1 MVKRVYIV
9 PHTHWDRE
17 WYFSLEDSNIMLEQ
31 DMTRLIDVLENNP
44 DFPSFVYDG
53 QMSIIDEYLKICP
66 QNKDRLAKLIENK
79 RIFIGPWYTQTDTL
93 LVQTESIIRNLLLG
107 SKGAKEMGHSMNIG
121 YLPDIFGQNAYLP
134 SLFKDFNIDYSILQR
149 GLYNEQL
156 KDGLNF
162 TWKSPDGRD
171 IPSNNI
177 YFGYGPGKFLSSD
190 PNYVEKSLLPILE
203 KLASFNEEEEAILLP
218 AGGDQVLVREY
229 FPQVVRELNKMDL
242 GYEFIL
248 SDYETFMK
256 ATDHQMNTKVSG
268 ELLASQKSRIHN
280 TIRSQRID
288 IKLLNSKVEEKLY
301 QQLEPLAVM
310 ANQLGAKYPDMWI
323 EKCLKLLFDVH
334 AHDSI
339 GGCNSDETNHSI
351 KERLY
356 KIERILDGQ
365 INILKK
371 QIARGI
377 QNNDENLAVAFNLL
391 PKKMCKMVRFVLF
404 TKNAQVQ
411 LEGVEDQVILQQDYI
426 SGGKKVKVTAQG
438 EIEVEVPGYYRT
450 ELLAKISFD
459 GFGYKTFNVVE
470 KEAEMLL
477 EEKTANIKNDFYKI
491 SVEND
496 QLVISGDQFVIED
509 FLQFET
515 QMDAGDSYDFSP
527 QPEDEPQIFKQVK
540 LISVKKS
547 KLQQEMKI
555 KHFITVKDLKGNQSE
570 QQVTT
575 TLILEKEARQVSV
588 SHQLSNQMKD
598 HRLRV
603 LFKADTSSGK
613 NFADQGYSI
622 LQRVNNNA
630 YLEKWKENNFAEAP
644 VAIYP
649 LENFAGID
657 NNIVV
662 YTKGLKEYQVLK
674 NHFALTLYR
683 SVGVLG
689 RDDLAWRPG
698 RASGINNKIVQTPDA
713 QMQGEMDFSYSVVFS
728 SQKFEVNELYDELE
742 KFQSNQLTYHHQE
755 LNTFEER
762 LERFELPQ
770 PLSMTELNKQKIFF
784 DFEYVRVAAIKKAE
798 NQDNVIVRLFN
809 PTESKIPLMDE
820 GIPLNLLEE
829 DKTQKYIGAKS
840 FATLRLLGEK

>member
-229 FPQVVRELNKMDL
+229 FPQVVRELNEMNL

-310 ANQLGAKYPDMWI
+310 ANQLGAKYPDRWI

-377 QNNDENLAVAFNLL
+377 QNNDENLVVAFNLL

-477 EEKTANIKNDFYKI
+477 EEKTASIKNDFYKI

-515 QMDAGDSYDFSP
+515 QVDAGDSYDFSP

-555 KHFITVKDLKGNQSE
+555 KHFITVKDLTGNQSE

-575 TLILEKEARQVSV
+575 TLILEKKARQVSV

-613 NFADQGYSI
+613 NFADQGYYI

-630 YLEKWKENNFAEAP
+630 YLEKWKEDNFAEAP

-674 NHFALTLYR
+674 SHFALTLYR

-713 QMQGEMDFSYSVVFS
+713 QMQGEMDFSYSVVFT

-784 DFEYVRVAAIKKAE
+784 NFEDVRVAAVKKAE

-809 PTESKIPLMDE
+809 PTDSKVPLMDE

-829 DKTQKYIGAKS
+829 VKTQKYIGAKS